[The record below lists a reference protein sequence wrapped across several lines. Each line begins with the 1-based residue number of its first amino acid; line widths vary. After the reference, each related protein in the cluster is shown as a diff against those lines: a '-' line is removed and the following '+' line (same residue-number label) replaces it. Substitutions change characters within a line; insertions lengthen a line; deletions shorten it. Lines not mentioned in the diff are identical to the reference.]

1 MESYVLRY
9 WETEFPFLNPRKSK
23 SGQRIYTKS
32 DIDLIGEIKRL
43 LYEEQYTIGG
53 VRRRFGEAAEVQ
65 KTALAAEQKPEHEK
79 KEPENDAEAVLNMV
93 KSRLRDLLHHYF
105 GA

>member
-1 MESYVLRY
+1 MLRY

-32 DIDLIGEIKRL
+32 DIDLIEEIKRL
-43 LYEEQYTIGG
+43 LYEEKYTIDG
-53 VRRRFGEAAEVQ
+53 VRRKFSETADVQ
-65 KTALAAEQKPEHEK
+65 KTAFPAGKKQECEK
-79 KEPENDAEAVLNMV
+79 KDPGIDTEAVLNMV
-93 KSRLRDLLHHYF
+93 KSRLKDLLHHYF